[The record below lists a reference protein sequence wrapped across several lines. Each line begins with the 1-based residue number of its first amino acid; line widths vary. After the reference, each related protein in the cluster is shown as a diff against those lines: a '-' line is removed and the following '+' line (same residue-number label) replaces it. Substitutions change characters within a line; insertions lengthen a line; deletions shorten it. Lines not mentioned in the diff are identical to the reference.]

1 MLEFYEFWLDLAAIV
16 IGIFLQRKGKKNQNK
31 SMLVVGKT
39 LIVLGAIL
47 AVVFIVMLVIA
58 GFVVGDRAIFVRT
71 SF

>member
-1 MLEFYEFWLDLAAIV
+1 MPEFYEFWLNLAAIV

-47 AVVFIVMLVIA
+47 AILFIVLLIVA
-58 GFVVGDRAIFVRT
+58 GFVVGDRFDGV
-71 SF
+71 

>member
-47 AVVFIVMLVIA
+47 AVLFIVMLIVA
-58 GFVVGDRAIFVRT
+58 GFVVGDRFDVVDLQ
-71 SF
+71 

>member
-47 AVVFIVMLVIA
+47 VLQIPPKKN
-58 GFVVGDRAIFVRT
+58 GTTGN
-71 SF
+71 S